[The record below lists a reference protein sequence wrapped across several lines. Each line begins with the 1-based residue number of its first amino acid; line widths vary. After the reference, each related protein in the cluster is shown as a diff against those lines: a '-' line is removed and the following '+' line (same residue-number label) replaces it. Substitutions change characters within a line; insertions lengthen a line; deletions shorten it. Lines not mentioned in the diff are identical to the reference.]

1 MQIHAVFVFDTP
13 RRQIPFQVPTW
24 RFISARGALQR
35 EAPFGE
41 MAQRVMTVKSTPEL
55 SHLVSH
61 HPHEPSFHLNRH
73 LTPSSLDQLWGQTQR
88 QPRGAISH

>member
-13 RRQIPFQVPTW
+13 RCQIGPFQVPTW

-61 HPHEPSFHLNRH
+61 HPHEPSFHLKRH
-73 LTPSSLDQLWGQTQR
+73 LTPSSL
-88 QPRGAISH
+88 PRCRGKRSASPAVR